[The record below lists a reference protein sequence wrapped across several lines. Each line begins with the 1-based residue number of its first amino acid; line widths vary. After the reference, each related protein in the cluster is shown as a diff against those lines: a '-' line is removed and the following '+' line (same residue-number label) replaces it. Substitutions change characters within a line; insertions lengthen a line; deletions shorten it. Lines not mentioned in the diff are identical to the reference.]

1 MVTPNINIPY
11 DAITAFCRRWHITEL
26 ALFGSVLCD
35 DFGPESDIDVLVT
48 FAPESERTMAD
59 LLKMDEEI
67 EQIFGREVDLV
78 NRRAIEQSRNY
89 IRRKAILK
97 SARTIYMA

>member
-1 MVTPNINIPY
+1 MATRNIDIPY
-11 DAITAFCRRWHITEL
+11 DAITAFCQRWHITEL
-26 ALFGSVLCD
+26 ALFGSVLRD

-48 FAPESERTMAD
+48 FAPDSERTFAD

-97 SARTIYMA
+97 SARTIYVA